1 MSSALPWDAI
11 GLPTSDYAVRLVEG
25 AGVVQLNWGR
35 DTAGRALF
43 IVELEGD
50 HTEAYRRDV
59 TAVHGIG
66 TDLRSETGAGQR
78 LVLTL
83 DRSVDQD
90 LFHGLCLTLVRSL
103 SVAPDSGVALALALA
118 HIKRWK
124 AFLAGR
130 TKRILT
136 PEEVRGLVAELQ
148 FLRALYGGRLTQ
160 AEAVEAWCGAEQ
172 AHQDFM
178 FRDTAVEVKSLA
190 GRDRSTV
197 RISSEDQLET
207 VLGDLFL
214 VVHRLAEADE
224 GGSALS
230 LNALVAA
237 IENELGDGDAL
248 EGLSSKLAAFG
259 YVPLPDYDKPQF
271 LLRERR
277 TYRVADDFPRLVRSG
292 LPDGIARLAYE
303 IELEAMERFRLE
315 DEVVLAPGAAKP

>member
-1 MSSALPWDAI
+1 MSNALPWDQI
-11 GLPTSDYAVRLVEG
+11 GLPSSDYAVRLVEG
-25 AGVVQLNWGR
+25 AGVVRLNWGR

-50 HTEAYRRDV
+50 HTETYRRDV
-59 TAVHGIG
+59 TVVHGIQ
-66 TDLRSETGAGQR
+66 TDLRSEGPGRQR

-103 SVAPDSGVALALALA
+103 VSAPDSGVALALALT

-130 TKRILT
+130 AARILS

-148 FLRALYGGRLTQ
+148 YMRALYAGRLTQ
-160 AEAVEAWCGAEQ
+160 AAAVEAWCGVEK

-178 FRDTAVEVKSLA
+178 FGDTAVEVKSLA

-207 VLGDLFL
+207 VLRDLFL
-214 VVHRLAEADE
+214 VVHRLAEGDSS
-224 GGSALS
+224 GTALS
-230 LNALVAA
+230 LNGLVEA
-237 IENELGDGDAL
+237 IEAELSDGAAL
-248 EGLSSKLAAFG
+248 EELSGKLAAFG
-259 YVPLPDYDKPQF
+259 YVALPQYDEPRF
-271 LLRERR
+271 LVRERR
-277 TYRVADDFPRLVRSG
+277 TYRVEDDFPRLVRSA
-292 LPDGIARLAYE
+292 LPAGIARLSYE
-303 IELEAMERFRLE
+303 IELETMEPYCCA
-315 DEVVLAPGAAKP
+315 DQAVLAPGASS